1 MSAEVETDEASDDV
15 TEIHPRPAEKVKVAY
30 NACYGGFS
38 LSKAG
43 GAMLKNRKGI
53 PQEDLICERSM
64 ERHDPDLIA
73 VIEALGPGANGSCA
87 DLKIKKIPA
96 DYRDF
101 YEIAEYDGNESVC
114 LDRKKYRLSKIREA
128 LSSTSAFDRAGPEQR
143 QVIEDVLA
151 LACASDSRSGSES

>member
-1 MSAEVETDEASDDV
+1 MSAEVETEASDDV
-15 TEIHPRPAEKVKVAY
+15 TEIHPQPAEKVKVAY
-30 NACYGGFS
+30 NRCYGGFS
-38 LSKAG
+38 LSDAAK
-43 GAMLKNRKGI
+43 AMLKDRKGI
-53 PQEDLICERSM
+53 PQEDYICERSM

-73 VIEALGPGANGSCA
+73 VLEALGQMADGSCA
-87 DLKIKKIPA
+87 DLQIKEIPA

-101 YEIAEYDGNESVC
+101 YEIAEYDGYESVC

-128 LSSTSAFDRAGPEQR
+128 LSSTSAFDRADPEQR